1 MYISCIYY
9 VFIYIYIYIYVYLYV
24 GYSLH
29 QILYC
34 ICFDLMYMYLFV
46 DLEPTPNTGG
56 SSANAPEGG
65 AFKFEYPEVKS
76 FPEPTF
82 TWRKASAVMSETQ
95 RISVSD
101 VGNLYIANV
110 DRYDLANYKST
121 VQNTFTG
128 GSFDRGPI
136 GVVITGVCV
145 RILSL
150 KVLHA
155 MI

>member
-1 MYISCIYY
+1 M
-9 VFIYIYIYIYVYLYV
+9 YIYIYVYLYV

-82 TWRKASAVMSETQ
+82 TWRKASTVMSETQ
-95 RISVSD
+95 RISVSN

-110 DRYDLANYKST
+110 DINDLANYKST

-136 GVVITGVCV
+136 GVRITGVCV